1 MNSKYGGTMG
11 YQRLIKTI
19 KSIGGGGGDG
29 ELTADSIDSSHIIN
43 GSILSTDI
51 CNNTITGSNI
61 AVGTI
66 TSSNILNGTILE
78 TDISNNAITFDKLA
92 YNSVGN
98 TRIINGAVT
107 HEKLSS
113 NCIQSHNIVNGTI
126 LGSDISD
133 ATITASNIAVGT
145 ITSSN
150 IAYETIVGDN
160 IANETIGLNK
170 IEPFVGET
178 LKKLLNP
185 TGLITIYNRGSST
198 AWFAFKIYSKDDIGN
213 YNQTYDYPIKL
224 FPQGTA
230 YCYYIN
236 NKFDYGI
243 NPILRIRILYNTV
256 NYFACLQGASI
267 GDSSIDVDDSWFD
280 FEDVFFDTNNIFFEV
295 EQV

>member
-1 MNSKYGGTMG
+1 MNSKYAGSMG

-29 ELTADSIDSSHIIN
+29 ELTADSVDSSHIIN

-78 TDISNNAITFDKLA
+78 TDISNHAITFDKLA

-113 NCIQSHNIVNGTI
+113 NCVQSHNIVDGTI
-126 LGSDISD
+126 LGTDICG
-133 ATITASNIAVGT
+133 AT

-150 IAYETIVGDN
+150 IANETIVGDN
-160 IANETIGLNK
+160 IANDTIGLNK
-170 IEPFVGET
+170 IEPFVGAT

-185 TGLITIYNRGSST
+185 TGLITIYNKGSST
-198 AWFAFKIYSKDDIGN
+198 TWFIFKIYSKNDIGS
-213 YNQTYDYPIKL
+213 YDLIYDYTPKL
-224 FPQGTA
+224 LPGETA

-243 NPILRIRILYNTV
+243 NPILRIRILYNNV
-256 NYFACLQGASI
+256 NDYACLQGASLVY
-267 GDSSIDVDDSWFD
+267 SSIAVDDSYFE
-280 FEDVFFDTNNIFFEV
+280 FEDVFFDYNNMIFQV

>member
-29 ELTADSIDSSHIIN
+29 ELTADSVDSSHIIN

-51 CNNTITGSNI
+51 CNNTITGSKI
-61 AVGTI
+61 ASGTI
-66 TSSNILNGTILE
+66 TSSNILNGTIHND
-78 TDISNNAITFDKLA
+78 DIADN
-92 YNSVGN
+92 
-98 TRIINGAVT
+98 IIGV
-107 HEKLSS
+107 EKLEE
-113 NCIQSHNIVNGTI
+113 
-126 LGSDISD
+126 
-133 ATITASNIAVGT
+133 
-145 ITSSN
+145 
-150 IAYETIVGDN
+150 Y
-160 IANETIGLNK
+160 
-170 IEPFVGET
+170 VGET
-178 LKKLLNP
+178 LKKSLNP

-230 YCYYIN
+230 YCYYIS

-243 NPILRIRILYNTV
+243 NPVLRIRILYNTV